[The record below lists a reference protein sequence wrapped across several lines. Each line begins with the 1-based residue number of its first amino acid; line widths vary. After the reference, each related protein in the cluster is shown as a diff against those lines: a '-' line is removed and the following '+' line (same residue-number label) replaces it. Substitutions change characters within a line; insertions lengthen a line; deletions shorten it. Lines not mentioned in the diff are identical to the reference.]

1 MEQSQMNLSQK
12 WLFYVICGFV
22 LLMVL
27 FSLMASLDKNFS
39 GYEKCVQKK
48 CERKGQEFCQKARE
62 QQNCC
67 AGAGGQLAKNNQG
80 KFTCVFG

>member
-1 MEQSQMNLSQK
+1 MSELHTNLSQRI
-12 WLFYVICGFV
+12 LFYVLCSLVV
-22 LLMVL
+22 LMIL
-27 FSLMASLDKNFS
+27 FSFMASLDKNYS

-48 CERKGQEFCQKARE
+48 CDLKGEVFCQKARE

-67 AGAGGQLAKNNQG
+67 AGAGGQLATNSQG